1 MPSVLS
7 VPSVFPIEA
16 VVFDAYGTLI
26 DFTEPDFIV
35 TMAEICDQQS
45 LEADAADLW
54 RRFLRASYLMRS
66 ENHHDP
72 VYKRY
77 DQAWA
82 DQFEYVFRRLKL
94 PGDPYAAA
102 NHLKARLAGA
112 PAFDE
117 AKPVIAALRPH
128 YRLALMSNADD
139 DFLNECLDRNGLEFE
154 TVVSSE
160 QAGAIKPNPA
170 IFGYLA
176 GVLGI
181 PPPRILSAR

>member
-1 MPSVLS
+1 MSNQWKSVAE
-7 VPSVFPIEA
+7 IEA

-54 RRFLRASYLMRS
+54 RRFLRVSYLMRS

-82 DQFEYVFRRLKL
+82 DQFEYVFRHLKL
-94 PGDPYAAA
+94 PGDAYASA

-112 PAFDE
+112 PAF
-117 AKPVIAALRPH
+117 
-128 YRLALMSNADD
+128 
-139 DFLNECLDRNGLEFE
+139 
-154 TVVSSE
+154 
-160 QAGAIKPNPA
+160 
-170 IFGYLA
+170 
-176 GVLGI
+176 
-181 PPPRILSAR
+181 